1 MMRHGLGLLRRRGLL
16 SAGAAMLA
24 MPALAQPRAGAFPSR
39 PIRIFA
45 AWAPGPNV
53 YTRVLADLIAPRLGQ
68 PLVIESRAGANG
80 TLAARAVKTEAA
92 DGYTL
97 AQMPG
102 SVFRL
107 PFMMPR
113 PPYDPVA
120 DFTYIICLTGYT
132 FGVVV
137 RADSPWRTWADF
149 VAAARQKPG
158 SISYGSPGIGTESH
172 VVMDRI
178 ASLEKVEWLHAPYRG
193 GSELTSAL
201 LGGTIDAVATASHW
215 SQLVLDGKLRLLNVW
230 TPERIRRYP
239 EAPTLRELGYDIV
252 ATSPY
257 GLAGPKGI
265 DPSTVKVLHDA
276 LKEALYR
283 PESLAYL
290 EGLDQPVIYMD
301 SEAYTNFAQQQVR
314 KEKEIVRQMNL
325 RLD

>member
-1 MMRHGLGLLRRRGLL
+1 MRQGLGLFQRRGFL

-24 MPALAQPRAGAFPSR
+24 MPALAQPRAGTFPSR

-68 PLVIESRAGANG
+68 PIVIESRAGANG
-80 TLAARAVKTEAA
+80 TLAARAVKSEAA
-92 DGYTL
+92 DGHTL

-107 PFMMPR
+107 PFMTPR

-137 RADSPWRTWADF
+137 RADSPYRTWADF

-172 VVMDRI
+172 VVMDQI
-178 ASLEKVEWLHAPYRG
+178 ASTEKLEWLHAPYRG

-257 GLAGPKGI
+257 GLAGPKGM
-265 DPSTVKVLHDA
+265 DPGTVKQLHDA
-276 LKEALYR
+276 FKEALYR

-301 SEAYTNFAQQQVR
+301 SETYTGFVQRQVR